1 MSARKQLRNPSV
13 ELMRIVGCLTVIGC
27 HTTLPSYFD
36 GGPVVAR
43 VTLSC
48 LFADGVAL
56 FWFITGFFMFRED
69 YRYGK
74 TLIRFI
80 RKIAL
85 PTVVFLAFVWFF
97 YDFITG
103 ASGILESVGHSLR
116 SYLKALKKLLE
127 LKVPVS
133 HCEHLWY
140 VFAYL
145 LLLLVGPALNS
156 FALYLRESRRREDT
170 FLVVSGCALILNA
183 VTLNETFVFSHHGLT
198 ALIPAAT
205 YALWGD
211 ICYRRCVQRPPESRP
226 KTVFVAIG
234 VYAFSTAL
242 RVWLQCLCYS
252 RDAGQK
258 MLFSWYTPFGIVTAV
273 CATALCLGSIK
284 DEGDRRVGSVI
295 CSLASYT
302 FPIYLVHNL
311 FIELLEAHGILSA
324 LRGRIVPVVSGLG
337 SLTYMLVVIL
347 VVFALSLLTCVLL
360 RALVHAAS
368 RQITEQQRQALH
380 QPTP

>member
-1 MSARKQLRNPSV
+1 MTARTQLRNPSV

-27 HTTLPSYFD
+27 HTTLPSYVD

-74 TLIRFI
+74 TLMRFV

-85 PTVVFLAFVWFF
+85 PTVAFLAFVWFF
-97 YDFITG
+97 YDFIMG
-103 ASGILESVGHSLR
+103 ASGILASIGHSR
-116 SYLKALKKLLE
+116 ASYLKACKKLLE
-127 LKVPVS
+127 LTVPVS

-156 FALYLRESRRREDT
+156 FALYLRESRRHEDA
-170 FLVVSGCALILNA
+170 FLVLSGCALILNA
-183 VTLNETFVFSHHGLT
+183 VTLNDTFAFSHHGLT
-198 ALIPAAT
+198 ALVPAAT

-211 ICYRRCVQRPPESRP
+211 ICYRRCAQRPPESRL
-226 KTVFVAIG
+226 KTVFAAIG
-234 VYAFSTAL
+234 VYALSTAL
-242 RVWLQCLCYS
+242 QVWLQCLCYS
-252 RDAGQK
+252 HDAGQK

-273 CATALCLGSIK
+273 CATALCLNSIK
-284 DEGDRRVGSVI
+284 SESGRRVGSLM

-311 FIELLEAHGILSA
+311 FIELFEARGVLPV
-324 LRGRIVPVVSGLG
+324 LRDHIVPGVSGLG
-337 SLTYMLVVIL
+337 SLAYMLVVIFG
-347 VVFALSLLTCVLL
+347 VFALSLLTCVILH
-360 RALVHAAS
+360 ALIHAVSNPIAKE
-368 RQITEQQRQALH
+368 RQGH
-380 QPTP
+380 